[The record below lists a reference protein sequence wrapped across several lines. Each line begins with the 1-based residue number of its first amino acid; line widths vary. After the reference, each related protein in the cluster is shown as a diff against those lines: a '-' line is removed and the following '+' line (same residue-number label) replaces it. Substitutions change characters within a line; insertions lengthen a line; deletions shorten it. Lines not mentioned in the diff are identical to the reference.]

1 MKLTLAADLSGPHPE
16 AFGVGYKYLL
26 VVVALDKEGRQLP
39 FARGLQTK
47 TGEETAEALE
57 SIIKEL
63 RCLDPFVEMVRFHT
77 DAGKEFLNKW
87 VSSVLDKYKI
97 MGTHTGD
104 TIPKQMVWLRDLLGT
119 SRAEPRLIC
128 PMPR

>member
-119 SRAEPRLIC
+119 PKKGPLRIW